1 LLDEK
6 SEAKLL
12 SEKKNKYEEQQ
23 EFQRLVPNL
32 LGGICPWLPG

>member
-12 SEKKNKYEEQQ
+12 SEKKYEEQQ